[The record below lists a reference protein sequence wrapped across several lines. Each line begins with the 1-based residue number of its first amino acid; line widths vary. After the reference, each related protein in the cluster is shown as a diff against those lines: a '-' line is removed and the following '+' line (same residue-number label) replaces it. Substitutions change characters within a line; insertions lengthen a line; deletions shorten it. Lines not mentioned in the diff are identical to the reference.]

1 MIYGFTIDMIDILSI
16 PMLERLFLCS
26 DNILIRNFMKFAASS
41 DCPSSIR
48 DKINKGLIP
57 YKKKQEYIRIRDKSD
72 DSIYRINERMFY
84 DEYNTEF
91 GISKEELEKMLVVI
105 GEYESSALDEKG
117 KSTLLSMTPAEARKQ
132 LFDSLKSAL
141 VMPGISEEDKTIIMR
156 IVEVL
161 NTDKNITT
169 LSQASQ
175 PNNGLT
181 NVANN
186 PVRFSKLRA
195 AIKFRLKIINEQI
208 PDSVWR
214 RF

>member
-1 MIYGFTIDMIDILSI
+1 
-16 PMLERLFLCS
+16 
-26 DNILIRNFMKFAASS
+26 
-41 DCPSSIR
+41 
-48 DKINKGLIP
+48 
-57 YKKKQEYIRIRDKSD
+57 
-72 DSIYRINERMFY
+72 
-84 DEYNTEF
+84 
-91 GISKEELEKMLVVI
+91 
-105 GEYESSALDEKG
+105 
-117 KSTLLSMTPAEARKQ
+117 
-132 LFDSLKSAL
+132 
-141 VMPGISEEDKTIIMR
+141 MPGISEEDKTIIMR